1 MWWMLTSFYVTNLC
15 GHDKIRHSQ
24 LANPKR
30 LMNSHLA
37 GNIVCVRLE
46 LFSYS
51 STVWKDFYGRK
62 FITDVERKL
71 KYVDSMASWTFFSL
85 SLLYWSGYHRVSR
98 GKIIG
103 CHFVLNV
110 MSTGRVIKKTT
121 DWAVLCSSHTH
132 TQTKN
137 GNEIE
142 KRAKIKEMSEIKLTS
157 RFKSR
162 VRVLFF
168 REFLFS
174 FFFKIISDPEMNSLE
189 AVPHT

>member
-1 MWWMLTSFYVTNLC
+1 
-15 GHDKIRHSQ
+15 
-24 LANPKR
+24 
-30 LMNSHLA
+30 MNSHLA

-71 KYVDSMASWTFFSL
+71 KYVYSMASWTFFSL

-132 TQTKN
+132 PNKKWERDWKKGEN
-137 GNEIE
+137 KRNVGNKINKPFQESSS
-142 KRAKIKEMSEIKLTS
+142 RAIFSWI
-157 RFKSR
+157 FIQ
-162 VRVLFF
+162 FF
-168 REFLFS
+168 L
-174 FFFKIISDPEMNSLE
+174 
-189 AVPHT
+189 

>member
-1 MWWMLTSFYVTNLC
+1 
-15 GHDKIRHSQ
+15 
-24 LANPKR
+24 
-30 LMNSHLA
+30 
-37 GNIVCVRLE
+37 
-46 LFSYS
+46 
-51 STVWKDFYGRK
+51 
-62 FITDVERKL
+62 
-71 KYVDSMASWTFFSL
+71 
-85 SLLYWSGYHRVSR
+85 
-98 GKIIG
+98 
-103 CHFVLNV
+103 
-110 MSTGRVIKKTT
+110 MSTGRVIKKPLIELYYV
-121 DWAVLCSSHTH
+121 ARTH

-168 REFLFS
+168 RELLFS